1 MDDKNTEMK
10 LSYITELGIKNVR
23 HLKNIDISL
32 CSSDNRGLKHLML
45 TGKNGSGK
53 TSVLDALSRYLDM
66 ICRDKTYLSYLHN
79 LQINKDN
86 LEKLTRLRAK
96 QEDIDQVKTN
106 IQNCEDAI
114 NQRRQGLEISF
125 NCSEKLLQ
133 DRFEA
138 GEFILAYFRDNRIF
152 DATVPKHVEKVP
164 IKESYAISED
174 PRKDFI
180 KYLVDKKVSQSL
192 YQTKNELDR
201 AKALETWFDSFEA
214 LLRDIFEDPTLILD
228 FDVDTF
234 QFKIREKNRE
244 AFDFNSMS
252 AGYAAILDIVVSII
266 MRMEA
271 RTNGRFE
278 FDMPGIVLIDEL
290 ETHLHY
296 ELQKKVL
303 PFLCNVFPN
312 IQFVVSTH
320 SAFILNSIDNA
331 VIYDLEN
338 RTLVK
343 NGLSDVPYEGIIK
356 GYFDVSTMSQD
367 LQEKLERYKVLVRQN
382 LLSDED
388 LAEVARLSIALDEIP
403 DYLAPE
409 PAAEYQR
416 LKTEFNRR
424 KDL

>member
-1 MDDKNTEMK
+1 MADNITEMK

-23 HLKNIDISL
+23 HLKNIDIPL
-32 CSSDNRGLKHLML
+32 GSSTDLGLKHLLL

-53 TSVLDALSRYLDM
+53 TSVLDAVARYLDM
-66 ICRDKTYLSYLHN
+66 ICRDKVYFSYLQN
-79 LQINKDN
+79 LKTGQES
-86 LEKLTRLRAK
+86 LEIVVNSHVK
-96 QEDIDQVKTN
+96 QETIDQLKAN
-106 IQNCEDAI
+106 IRNAESMLDQK
-114 NQRRQGLEISF
+114 RQGLEISF
-125 NCSEKLLQ
+125 NCDEEQLQ
-133 DRFEA
+133 ERFEA
-138 GEFILAYFRDNRIF
+138 GEFVLAYFRDNRIF
-152 DATVPKHVEKVP
+152 DATVPKHVEKVQ

-192 YQTKNELDR
+192 YQTKNELER
-201 AKALETWFDSFEA
+201 AKALGTWFISFEA
-214 LLRDIFEDPTLILD
+214 LLRNIFEDPTLALD

-244 AFDFNSMS
+244 PFDFNSMS

-303 PFLCNVFPN
+303 PFLCSVFPN

-356 GYFDVSTMSQD
+356 GYFDVSTMSRE
-367 LQEKLERYKVLVRQN
+367 LQEKFERYKALVGKN
-382 LLSDED
+382 ILSDDD
-388 LAEVARLSIALDEIP
+388 LAEIARLSIALDEIP
-403 DYLAPE
+403 DFLAPE
-409 PAAEYQR
+409 LAAEYQR

-424 KDL
+424 EDL

>member
-1 MDDKNTEMK
+1 MDDMNTEMK
-10 LSYITELGIKNVR
+10 LSYITELGIKSVR
-23 HLKNIDISL
+23 HLKDIDISL
-32 CSSDNRGLKHLML
+32 CSSGNTGLKHLML

-66 ICRDKTYLSYLHN
+66 ICRDKSYFTYLHN
-79 LQINKDN
+79 LKTNQES
-86 LEKLTRLRAK
+86 LEIFVNSHVK
-96 QEDIDQVKTN
+96 QETIDQLKAN
-106 IQNCEDAI
+106 IRNAESMLDQK
-114 NQRRQGLEISF
+114 RQGLDIAF
-125 NCSEKLLQ
+125 NCDPKLLH

-138 GEFILAYFRDNRIF
+138 GEFVLAYFRDNRIF
-152 DATVPKHVEKVP
+152 DATVPKHVEKVQ
-164 IKESYAISED
+164 IKERYAISED

-192 YQTKNELDR
+192 YQTKNELER
-201 AKALETWFDSFEA
+201 AKALENWFTSFEA
-214 LLRDIFEDPTLILD
+214 LLRNIFEDPTLILD

-244 AFDFNSMS
+244 PFDFNSMS

-296 ELQKKVL
+296 EVQKKVL
-303 PFLCNVFPN
+303 PFLCSVFPN

-320 SAFILNSIDNA
+320 SAFILNSVDNA

-343 NGLSDVPYEGIIK
+343 NGLSEVPYEGIIK
-356 GYFDVSTMSQD
+356 GYFDVSTMSRE
-367 LQEKLERYKVLVRQN
+367 LQEKFERYKALVGKN
-382 LLSDED
+382 ILSDDD
-388 LAEVARLSIALDEIP
+388 LAEIARLSIALDEIP
-403 DYLAPE
+403 DYLSPE
-409 PAAEYQR
+409 LAAEYQR

-424 KDL
+424 EDL

>member
-1 MDDKNTEMK
+1 MDDMNTEMK
-10 LSYITELGIKNVR
+10 LSYITELGIKSVR
-23 HLKNIDISL
+23 HLKDIDISL
-32 CSSDNRGLKHLML
+32 CSSGNTGLKHLML

-66 ICRDKTYLSYLHN
+66 ICRDKSYFTYLHN
-79 LQINKDN
+79 LKTNQES
-86 LEKLTRLRAK
+86 LEIFVNSHVK
-96 QEDIDQVKTN
+96 QETIDQLKAN
-106 IQNCEDAI
+106 IRNAESMLDQK
-114 NQRRQGLEISF
+114 RQGLDIAF
-125 NCSEKLLQ
+125 NCDPKLLH

-138 GEFILAYFRDNRIF
+138 GEFVLAYFRDNRIF
-152 DATVPKHVEKVP
+152 DATVPKHVEKVQ
-164 IKESYAISED
+164 IKERYAISED

-192 YQTKNELDR
+192 YQTKNELER
-201 AKALETWFDSFEA
+201 AKALENWFTSFEA
-214 LLRDIFEDPTLILD
+214 LLRNIFEDPTLILD

-244 AFDFNSMS
+244 PFDFNSMS

-303 PFLCNVFPN
+303 PFLCSVFPN

-356 GYFDVSTMSQD
+356 GYFDVSTMSRE
-367 LQEKLERYKVLVRQN
+367 LQEKFERYKALVGKN
-382 LLSDED
+382 ILSDDD
-388 LAEVARLSIALDEIP
+388 LAEIARLSIALDEIP
-403 DYLAPE
+403 DYLSPE
-409 PAAEYQR
+409 LAAEYQR

-424 KDL
+424 EDL

>member
-1 MDDKNTEMK
+1 MADKNTEMK
-10 LSYITELGIKNVR
+10 MAYITDLGIKNVR

-32 CSSDNRGLKHLML
+32 CSSGNRGLKHLLL

-66 ICRDKTYLSYLHN
+66 ICRDKNYFSLLHN
-79 LQINKDN
+79 LKNDKESLGLFLSSHGKKETIDRIN
-86 LEKLTRLRAK
+86 T
-96 QEDIDQVKTN
+96 V
-106 IQNCEDAI
+106 IQNTEGEI
-114 NQRRQGLEISF
+114 NEKRQGLEISF
-125 NCSEKLLQ
+125 NCDEEQLQ

-152 DATVPKHVEKVP
+152 EATIPKHVEKVP

-192 YQTKNELDR
+192 YQTKNEMDR
-201 AKALETWFDSFEA
+201 AKSLETWFDSFEA

-252 AGYAAILDIVVSII
+252 AGYAAIMDIVVSII

-271 RTNGRFE
+271 RMNGRFE

-356 GYFDVSTMSQD
+356 GYFDVSTMSQE

-388 LAEVARLSIALDEIP
+388 LAEIARLSIALDEIP

>member
-32 CSSDNRGLKHLML
+32 CSSGNRGLKHLLL

-66 ICRDKTYLSYLHN
+66 ICRDKNYFSLLHN
-79 LQINKDN
+79 LKNDKESLGLFLSSHGKKETIDRIN
-86 LEKLTRLRAK
+86 T
-96 QEDIDQVKTN
+96 V
-106 IQNCEDAI
+106 IQNTEGEI
-114 NQRRQGLEISF
+114 NEKRQGLEISF
-125 NCSEKLLQ
+125 NCDEEQLQ

-152 DATVPKHVEKVP
+152 EATIPKHVEKVP

-192 YQTKNELDR
+192 YQTKNEMDR
-201 AKALETWFDSFEA
+201 AKSLETWFDSFEA

-252 AGYAAILDIVVSII
+252 AGYAAIMDIVVSII

-271 RTNGRFE
+271 RMNGRFE

-356 GYFDVSTMSQD
+356 GYFDVSTMSQE

-388 LAEVARLSIALDEIP
+388 LAEIARLSIALDEIP

>member
-1 MDDKNTEMK
+1 MDDMNTEMK
-10 LSYITELGIKNVR
+10 LSYITELGIKSVR
-23 HLKNIDISL
+23 HLTDIDIPL
-32 CSSDNRGLKHLML
+32 GSSVDQNLKHLLL

-53 TSVLDALSRYLDM
+53 TSVLDAVARYLDM
-66 ICRDKTYLSYLHN
+66 ICRDKTYFSYLQN
-79 LQINKDN
+79 LKTNQEN
-86 LEKLTRLRAK
+86 LEILVNSHVK
-96 QEDIDQVKTN
+96 QETIDQIKASIRNAESTLD
-106 IQNCEDAI
+106 QK
-114 NQRRQGLEISF
+114 RQGLDITF
-125 NCSEKLLQ
+125 NCDPQLLH
-133 DRFEA
+133 DRFEV
-138 GEFILAYFRDNRIF
+138 GEFVLAYFRDNRIF
-152 DATVPKHVEKVP
+152 DATVPKHVEKVQ
-164 IKESYAISED
+164 IKERYAISED

-201 AKALETWFDSFEA
+201 AKALETWFASFETM
-214 LLRDIFEDPTLILD
+214 LRNIFEDPTLILD

-244 AFDFNSMS
+244 PFDFNSMS

-303 PFLCNVFPN
+303 PFLCSVFPN

-356 GYFDVSTMSQD
+356 GYFDVSTMSKE
-367 LQEKLERYKVLVRQN
+367 LQEKLERYKALVRRN
-382 LLSDED
+382 LLSDDD
-388 LAEVARLSIALDEIP
+388 LAEIARLSIALDEIP
-403 DYLAPE
+403 DFLAPE
-409 PAAEYQR
+409 IAAEYQR

-424 KDL
+424 EDL

>member
-1 MDDKNTEMK
+1 MADKNTEMK
-10 LSYITELGIKNVR
+10 MAYITDLGIKNVR
-23 HLKNIDISL
+23 HLKNIDIPL
-32 CSSDNRGLKHLML
+32 CSSDDRGLKHLML

-53 TSVLDALSRYLDM
+53 TSVLDAVARYLDV
-66 ICRDKTYLSYLHN
+66 ICRDKNYFSYLHSLDIHKKN
-79 LQINKDN
+79 LKV
-86 LEKLTRLRAK
+86 LERSNAK
-96 QEDIDQVKTN
+96 QQDIDYRKELIQETEN
-106 IQNCEDAI
+106 IIKEKH
-114 NQRRQGLEISF
+114 QGLDISF
-125 NCSEKLLQ
+125 NCDEEQLQ

-138 GEFILAYFRDNRIF
+138 GEFVLAYFRDNRIF
-152 DATVPKHVEKVP
+152 DATVPKHVEKVQ

-192 YQTKNELDR
+192 YQTKNELER
-201 AKALETWFDSFEA
+201 AKALGTWFTSFEA
-214 LLRDIFEDPTLILD
+214 LLRNIFEDPTLILD
-228 FDVDTF
+228 FDVETF

-244 AFDFNSMS
+244 PFDFNSMS

-303 PFLCNVFPN
+303 PFLCSVFPN

-320 SAFILNSIDNA
+320 SAFILNSVDNA

-356 GYFDVSTMSQD
+356 GYFDVSTMSKE
-367 LQEKLERYKVLVRQN
+367 LQEKLERYKALVRQN
-382 LLSDED
+382 LLSDDD
-388 LAEVARLSIALDEIP
+388 LAEIARLSIALDEIP
-403 DYLAPE
+403 DFLAPE
-409 PAAEYQR
+409 IAAEYQR

-424 KDL
+424 EDL

>member
-1 MDDKNTEMK
+1 MDDMNTEMK
-10 LSYITELGIKNVR
+10 LSYITELGIKSVR
-23 HLKNIDISL
+23 HLKDIDISL
-32 CSSDNRGLKHLML
+32 CSSGNKSLKHLLL

-53 TSVLDALSRYLDM
+53 TSVLDAVARYLDV
-66 ICRDKTYLSYLHN
+66 ICRDKNYFSYLHN
-79 LQINKDN
+79 LDIHRKN
-86 LEKLTRLRAK
+86 LELLERSDVK
-96 QEDIDQVKTN
+96 QKDIDYRKELIQETEN
-106 IQNCEDAI
+106 II
-114 NQRRQGLEISF
+114 NEKRQGLEISF
-125 NCSEKLLQ
+125 NCDEEQLQ
-133 DRFEA
+133 ERFEA
-138 GEFILAYFRDNRIF
+138 GEFVLAYFRDNRIF
-152 DATVPKHVEKVP
+152 DATVPKHVEKVQ

-192 YQTKNELDR
+192 YQTKNELER
-201 AKALETWFDSFEA
+201 AKALEKWFTSFEA
-214 LLRDIFEDPTLILD
+214 LLRNIFEDPTLILD

-244 AFDFNSMS
+244 PFDFNSMS

-303 PFLCNVFPN
+303 PFLCSVFPN
-312 IQFVVSTH
+312 IQFIVSTH

-356 GYFDVSTMSQD
+356 GYFDVSTMSRE

-409 PAAEYQR
+409 IAAEYQR

-424 KDL
+424 EDL

>member
-23 HLKNIDISL
+23 HLTDIDIPLGTSV
-32 CSSDNRGLKHLML
+32 DQNLKHLLL

-53 TSVLDALSRYLDM
+53 TSVLDAVARYLDM
-66 ICRDKTYLSYLHN
+66 ICRDKTYFSYLQN
-79 LQINKDN
+79 LKTNQEN
-86 LEKLTRLRAK
+86 LEILVNSHVK
-96 QEDIDQVKTN
+96 QETIDQIKASIRNAESTLD
-106 IQNCEDAI
+106 QK
-114 NQRRQGLEISF
+114 RQGLDITF
-125 NCSEKLLQ
+125 NCDPQLLH
-133 DRFEA
+133 DRFEV
-138 GEFILAYFRDNRIF
+138 GEFVLAYFRDNRIF
-152 DATVPKHVEKVP
+152 DATVPKHVEKVQ
-164 IKESYAISED
+164 IKERYAISED

-201 AKALETWFDSFEA
+201 AKALETWFASFEA
-214 LLRDIFEDPTLILD
+214 LLRNIFEDPTLILD

-244 AFDFNSMS
+244 PFDFNSMS

-303 PFLCNVFPN
+303 PFLCSVFPN

-356 GYFDVSTMSQD
+356 GYFDVSTMSKE
-367 LQEKLERYKVLVRQN
+367 LQEKLERYKALVRRN
-382 LLSDED
+382 LLSDDD
-388 LAEVARLSIALDEIP
+388 LAEIARLSIALDEIP
-403 DYLAPE
+403 DFLAPE
-409 PAAEYQR
+409 IAAEYQR

-424 KDL
+424 EDL